1 MEHSEKYLQAK
12 WVTENPK
19 GYDERDVIRA
29 NNYCEA
35 YLEGY
40 NQTLSIANVVKSL
53 PIQDLPK
60 CNRVEVIDQQGRT
73 YVNRN
78 PANKVSL
85 SVQDEG
91 RTLKVFID

>member
-1 MEHSEKYLQAK
+1 MKELEFLKDLVSEINAGRNKTDLLTIIK
-12 WVTENPK
+12 HRIK
-19 GYDERDVIRA
+19 DIERHDSKS
-29 NNYCEA
+29 
-35 YLEGY
+35 LH
-40 NQTLSIANVVKSL
+40 IANVVKPL

>member
-1 MEHSEKYLQAK
+1 MDILLTDVQKWYASKINKKVEELDSYDLFCAK
-12 WVTENPK
+12 VAYDYHTEQCN
-19 GYDERDVIRA
+19 I
-29 NNYCEA
+29 
-35 YLEGY
+35 
-40 NQTLSIANVVKSL
+40 TNVVKSL

-78 PANKVSL
+78 PGNKVSL